1 MAILLKAR
9 NDFPAPLLNFV
20 NAALP
25 GIWGRLT
32 NVFLTAT
39 ASELLF
45 DGILINCTS
54 TVLLPRVICVAVEQN
69 AKALVTLAKN
79 VYLFSFFG
87 GVISYIVLILFRL
100 YGTDSSI
107 FPPHRRRDNASFTAY
122 IPELCRVVKGTYVG
136 DTMVNGINGHE
147 YVVSLGKGGEDPISS
162 CYCSK
167 PKKCPPGVVD
177 ITPCM
182 GAPLTASFPHFFDAP
197 EFQNDVIGL
206 NPDKAKHATY
216 GILQE
221 ASGVPLEARRRIQI
235 SIELKK
241 IPYVGVTN
249 KLKGYMCP
257 LVWIEEAFDLEGD
270 LLSMVK
276 YQLVLGLTAMSAV
289 KWGLLILGA
298 GLSVFGGVGK
308 YMNGPNWKKMGR
320 GDSGEPPQN
329 PPNLSKV
336 EEGEKYQKF
345 QNPKTDNQSRSI
357 MFYKGKFSKTDSSI
371 QTEPLFYAVRNGK
384 PLQPQKVV
392 MEDRP
397 SQKHRQEMQ
406 TIIPLYSTEVEPD
419 SQSQPIQDYRN
430 NVKPRLDSPGS
441 MDHRFPLLN
450 IVNADEIP
458 GYQGSES
465 KTIDGVEYRSYVS
478 RGIAA
483 ETKQGRS
490 NFVESRGNLE
500 EQMLKSRENVVSK
513 AENESQ
519 FLQKSRSEMEDDLK
533 LKADIKK
540 LNARLNVLERMKENL
555 SKASE
560 DRGKEKKEVAAKKEV
575 DYSTR
580 MSGRDNNVENNSK
593 LENEAEELGIDRK
606 LFRSENG
613 GFLDEALK
621 TRNLKLEEEARKLRV
636 ELNVLKGLKNGQFP
650 PKNTRR
656 DDWVQ
661 TDEPVSSNL
670 DNVESNN
677 NSTRGIIKKPSDVGS
692 QPVVISKPSVRF
704 QQKVDLNGI
713 HVGDKI
719 FLENQSG
726 RSEVDDDLG
735 YSLNSREKF
744 FSLAGVVNFDK
755 IEEKDEE
762 LEREVGNIGKE
773 SVIDSTNGK
782 AGRKV
787 DIIMDNVRDLER
799 VNDSEKYVKNLERGT
814 DFENY
819 GSNIERKMGNR
830 NNDKNLGLGTGLER
844 GKGSETGTNI
854 ERGTNVGRGT
864 NMEQGT
870 KFNTITNV
878 VGLMNRNTEK
888 TQSIKPVESDTFN
901 AGGHSKISSKSQS
914 NNAITRIQ
922 GDPSLKMTLHE
933 SMQISSSRKFENEVL
948 KVLRGDVKSE
958 MKGYGILGGE
968 SGGKLTQK
976 TLEPMENSGNFSK
989 NNVSDVKEVNVVQSV
1004 GKVGAITVENFP
1016 RKIEEFSRMKS
1027 LSSEDKSE
1035 RLRQKYYDQL
1045 NTPPSKRRKIQIS
1058 SSTEDS
1064 DQVGT
1069 EETTLDEDS
1078 NFEELDEKLRKLSP
1092 ETEREEK
1099 DKLPDLK
1106 KVKIKKN
1113 WKKVLTIVHTSRQ
1126 IYNYRQLEKRQLF
1139 GESVEDYR
1147 EDHHLEDVEG
1157 NEDKIQETRKIS
1169 RSNSIE
1175 TDSIEDYDSLS
1186 RSVDNISADNTPSI
1200 SIDNTP
1206 SMSRSIENTP
1216 SMSRRRPSLKYLD
1229 RVESIDSLLDSE
1241 GMSDA
1246 KITLTGAFSGG
1257 ILRRRLSRESS
1268 LSDDNV

>member
-1 MAILLKAR
+1 M
-9 NDFPAPLLNFV
+9 F
-20 NAALP
+20 
-25 GIWGRLT
+25 
-32 NVFLTAT
+32 
-39 ASELLF
+39 
-45 DGILINCTS
+45 
-54 TVLLPRVICVAVEQN
+54 Q
-69 AKALVTLAKN
+69 
-79 VYLFSFFG
+79 
-87 GVISYIVLILFRL
+87 
-100 YGTDSSI
+100 
-107 FPPHRRRDNASFTAY
+107 
-122 IPELCRVVKGTYVG
+122 
-136 DTMVNGINGHE
+136 
-147 YVVSLGKGGEDPISS
+147 
-162 CYCSK
+162 
-167 PKKCPPGVVD
+167 
-177 ITPCM
+177 

-320 GDSGEPPQN
+320 GDSGQPPQN
-329 PPNLSKV
+329 PPDLSKV

-357 MFYKGKFSKTDSSI
+357 MFYKEKFSKTDSSI

-384 PLQPQKVV
+384 TLQPQKVV

-397 SQKHRQEMQ
+397 TQKHRQEMQ

-430 NVKPRLDSPGS
+430 NVKPRLDSPEN

-450 IVNADEIP
+450 IVNGDEIP
-458 GYQGSES
+458 GYQGSKS
-465 KTIDGVEYRSYVS
+465 RTIDGVEYETYVN
-478 RGIAA
+478 REIAG
-483 ETKQGRS
+483 ETKQGGS
-490 NFVESRGNLE
+490 NSVGNRGILE
-500 EQMLKSRENVVSK
+500 KQMLKSREDVVSK
-513 AENESQ
+513 VENESQ
-519 FLQKSRSEMEDDLK
+519 FLRKSRSEMEDDLK

-560 DRGKEKKEVAAKKEV
+560 DRGKVKKEVAAKKEV
-575 DYSTR
+575 DYSTK
-580 MSGRDNNVENNSK
+580 MSGRDNYVENNLR
-593 LENEAEELGIDRK
+593 LEREAEELGIDRK

-656 DDWVQ
+656 DDWAQ
-661 TDEPVSSNL
+661 TDEPVSLNL
-670 DNVESNN
+670 YNVESNN

-713 HVGDKI
+713 HVGDKV
-719 FLENQSG
+719 FLETQN
-726 RSEVDDDLG
+726 RRNEVDDDLG

-755 IEEKDEE
+755 IEEKGEE

-773 SVIDSTNGK
+773 SVIERTNGK

-787 DIIMDNVRDLER
+787 DIMDNVGDLER
-799 VNDSEKYVKNLERGT
+799 VNDSEKYVKNLERET
-814 DFENY
+814 DFENNY
-819 GSNIERKMGNR
+819 GGNVERKMGNG
-830 NNDKNLGLGTGLER
+830 NNDKNSGLGTGLAT

-854 ERGTNVGRGT
+854 ERGTNVDRGT
-864 NMEQGT
+864 NMERGT

-878 VGLMNRNTEK
+878 GLMNIGTEK
-888 TQSIKPVESDTFN
+888 TQSMKPVESDNFN
-901 AGGHSKISSKSQS
+901 TGGHNRILSKSQA

-948 KVLRGDVKSE
+948 KVLRGDVRSE
-958 MKGYGILGGE
+958 MKGYGI
-968 SGGKLTQK
+968 SGDGSEGKSPQK
-976 TLEPMENSGNFSK
+976 SVEPMGNSGNFSK
-989 NNVSDVKEVNVVQSV
+989 NNVGDVKQVNVVQNV
-1004 GKVGAITVENFP
+1004 GKVGAITVENLP

-1027 LSSEDKSE
+1027 LSSEDESE

-1147 EDHHLEDVEG
+1147 EDPNLEDVEG
-1157 NEDKIQETRKIS
+1157 NEDKTQETRKIS
-1169 RSNSIE
+1169 RSNSID